1 MASVLYRLFL
11 LGLLLL
17 AGALLASALLCLCCF
32 CFLLDCRSFGRLK
45 YLCVLS
51 VSHSDGKV

>member
-17 AGALLASALLCLCCF
+17 AGALLASACVVFAFCLT
-32 CFLLDCRSFGRLK
+32 
-45 YLCVLS
+45 VVHS
-51 VSHSDGKV
+51 VA